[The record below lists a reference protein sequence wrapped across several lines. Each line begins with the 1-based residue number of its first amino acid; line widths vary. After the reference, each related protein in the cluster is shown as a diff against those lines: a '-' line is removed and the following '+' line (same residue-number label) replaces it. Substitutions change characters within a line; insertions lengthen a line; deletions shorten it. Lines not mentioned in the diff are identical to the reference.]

1 MCTKIYSFES
11 DFGADNYPNEFSWEL
26 LDSDTNILASK
37 SNYVYQ
43 SKYDCYGGCAFVI
56 NNVWELFDTNKH
68 VLAIK
73 LITKTD
79 THIIIMNNI
88 FR

>member
-37 SNYVYQ
+37 SNYVEQ
-43 SKYDCYGGCAFVI
+43 SKYNCNGQCVSVI
-56 NNVWELFDTNKH
+56 NNECETFRFYNSK
-68 VLAIK
+68 
-73 LITKTD
+73 TKYHLVILTK
-79 THIIIMNNI
+79 
-88 FR
+88 